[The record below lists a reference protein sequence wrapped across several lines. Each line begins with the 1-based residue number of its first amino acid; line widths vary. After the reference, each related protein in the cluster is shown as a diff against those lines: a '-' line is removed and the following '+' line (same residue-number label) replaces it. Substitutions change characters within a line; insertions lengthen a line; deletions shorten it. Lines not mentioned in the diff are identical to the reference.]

1 MTRRALRSRSPR
13 SGRSWRVS
21 ADSRSPL
28 VVTIDGPAASGKSS
42 TAQMVAARL
51 RMRHLDSGMI
61 YRSVTAARLRGG
73 DAPEH
78 WTEQSVLDAATRVSL
93 APGATS
99 FAPRLDGED
108 CEAEIRGEAV
118 TGLVSLVAKM
128 PHVRAWVN
136 ALVRATAAAYEIVVD
151 GRDMGTAVFPDARL
165 KVWLVAAPDER
176 ARRRILQR
184 MGREPTVRELAAE
197 AAELEARDRKDR
209 EQTQPAAD
217 AVWIDTTGITQ
228 VEQVERIVGMAEGMR

>member
-1 MTRRALRSRSPR
+1 M
-13 SGRSWRVS
+13 S
-21 ADSRSPL
+21 AAKQPPL

-51 RMRHLDSGMI
+51 QMRHLDSGMI

-73 DAPEH
+73 DAPEL
-78 WTEQSVLDAATRVSL
+78 WTEQSMLDAAERVAL

-99 FAPRLDGED
+99 FQPRLDGDD
-108 CEAEIRGEAV
+108 CEAEIRGDAV
-118 TGLVSLVAKM
+118 TGTVSLVAKM
-128 PHVRAWVN
+128 PLVRAWVN
-136 ALVRATAAAYEIVVD
+136 ALVRATAAAHEIVVD

-165 KVWLVAAPDER
+165 KVWLVAEPAER

-184 MGREPTVRELAAE
+184 TGRAPGAAELEAE
-197 AAELEARDRKDR
+197 AAELEARDKKDR

-228 VEQVERIVGMAEGMR
+228 EEQVERIVALAEGVR

>member
-1 MTRRALRSRSPR
+1 M
-13 SGRSWRVS
+13 S
-21 ADSRSPL
+21 AAKQPPL

-51 RMRHLDSGMI
+51 QMRHLDSGMI

-73 DAPEH
+73 DAPEL
-78 WTEQSVLDAATRVSL
+78 WTEQSMLDAAERVAL

-99 FAPRLDGED
+99 FQPRLDGDD
-108 CEAEIRGEAV
+108 CEAEIRGDAV
-118 TGLVSLVAKM
+118 TGTVSLVAKM
-128 PHVRAWVN
+128 PLVRAWVN
-136 ALVRATAAAYEIVVD
+136 ALVRATAAAHEIVVD

-165 KVWLVAAPDER
+165 KVWLVADPAER

-184 MGREPTVRELAAE
+184 TGRAPGAAELEAE
-197 AAELEARDRKDR
+197 AAELEARDKKDR

-228 VEQVERIVGMAEGMR
+228 EEQVERIVALAEGVR

>member
-1 MTRRALRSRSPR
+1 
-13 SGRSWRVS
+13 
-21 ADSRSPL
+21 

-42 TAQMVAARL
+42 TAQMVAAQL
-51 RMRHLDSGMI
+51 GMRHLDSGMI
-61 YRSVTAARLRGG
+61 YRSVTAARLRRGDAPRG

-78 WTEQSVLDAATRVSL
+78 WTEPSVLDAAAGVSL

-99 FAPRLDGED
+99 FSPQLDGVD
-108 CEAEIRGEAV
+108 CETEIRGAAV
-118 TGLVSLVAKM
+118 TGTVSLVAKM
-128 PHVRAWVN
+128 PRVRAWVN
-136 ALVRATAAAYEIVVD
+136 ALVRATAAAHEIVVD

-165 KVWLVAAPDER
+165 KVWLVAIPEER

-184 MGREPTVRELAAE
+184 TGRAPTPAELETE
-197 AAELEARDRKDR
+197 AAELERRDQYDR

-228 VEQVERIVGMAEGMR
+228 EEQVGRIVGLARERR

>member
-1 MTRRALRSRSPR
+1 M
-13 SGRSWRVS
+13 SG
-21 ADSRSPL
+21 DSRPPL

-42 TAQMVAARL
+42 TAQMVAAQL
-51 RMRHLDSGMI
+51 GMRHLDSGMI

-78 WTEQSVLDAATRVSL
+78 WTEQSVLEAAPRVSL

-99 FAPRLDGED
+99 FSPQIDRVD
-108 CEAEIRGEAV
+108 CEAEIRGAAV
-118 TGLVSLVAKM
+118 TGTVSLVAKM
-128 PHVRAWVN
+128 PRVRAWVN
-136 ALVRATAAAYEIVVD
+136 ALVRATAAAHEIVVD

-165 KVWLVAAPDER
+165 KVWLVAIPEAR

-184 MGREPTVRELAAE
+184 TGRAPTPAEMESE
-197 AAELEARDRKDR
+197 AAELERRDQYDR
-209 EQTQPAAD
+209 EQTQPAGD

-228 VEQVERIVGMAEGMR
+228 AEQVGRIVEMAAAVR

>member
-1 MTRRALRSRSPR
+1 
-13 SGRSWRVS
+13 VI
-21 ADSRSPL
+21 
-28 VVTIDGPAASGKSS
+28 TIDGPAASGKSS

-61 YRSVTAARLRGG
+61 YRCATAARLRAGE
-73 DAPEH
+73 APEL
-78 WTEQSVLDAATRVSL
+78 WTEQSVLDAAARVSL

-99 FAPRLDGED
+99 FLPRLDGAD

-118 TGLVSLVAKM
+118 TGTVSLVAKM
-128 PHVRAWVN
+128 PRVRAWVN
-136 ALVRATAAAYEIVVD
+136 ALVRATAAAHEIVVD

-165 KVWLVAAPDER
+165 KIWLVAMPAER

-184 MGREPTVRELAAE
+184 TGQAPTPDELEAE

-228 VEQVERIVGMAEGMR
+228 EEQVGRIVALAEAVR

>member
-1 MTRRALRSRSPR
+1 M
-13 SGRSWRVS
+13 S
-21 ADSRSPL
+21 AARRSPL

-78 WTEQSVLDAATRVSL
+78 WSEQSVLDAAVRVSL

-99 FAPRLDGED
+99 FLPRLDGED

-118 TGLVSLVAKM
+118 TGTVSLVAKM
-128 PHVRAWVN
+128 PRVRAWVN
-136 ALVRATAAAYEIVVD
+136 TLVRATAAAHEIVVD

-165 KVWLVAAPDER
+165 KIWLAARPEER

-184 MGREPTVRELAAE
+184 TGRAPT
-197 AAELEARDRKDR
+197 AAELETEVVELERRDQKDR

-228 VEQVERIVGMAEGMR
+228 EEQVGRIVALAEGLR

>member
-1 MTRRALRSRSPR
+1 
-13 SGRSWRVS
+13 
-21 ADSRSPL
+21 

-42 TAQMVAARL
+42 TAQLVAARL
-51 RMRHLDSGMI
+51 KMRHLDSGMI

-73 DAPEH
+73 DSPDR
-78 WTEQSVLDAATRVSL
+78 WTEQSVLDAAARVSV

-99 FAPRLDGED
+99 FLPRLDAED
-108 CEAEIRGEAV
+108 CEAEIRGDAV
-118 TGLVSLVAKM
+118 TGTVSLVAKM
-128 PHVRAWVN
+128 PRVRAWVN
-136 ALVRATAAAYEIVVD
+136 ALVRATAAEHEIVVD

-165 KVWLVAAPDER
+165 KVWLVALPEER

-184 MGREPTVRELAAE
+184 TGRASTPAELAAE
-197 AAELEARDRKDR
+197 AAELQARDRKDR

-228 VEQVERIVGMAEGMR
+228 SEQVERIVVMAAAVR

>member
-1 MTRRALRSRSPR
+1 M
-13 SGRSWRVS
+13 S
-21 ADSRSPL
+21 ADRRSPL

-42 TAQMVAARL
+42 TAQMVAAQL
-51 RMRHLDSGMI
+51 GMRHLDSGMI

-73 DAPEH
+73 DSPEL
-78 WTEQSVLDAATRVSL
+78 WSEQSVLDAAARVTL

-99 FAPRLDGED
+99 FLPRLDDED
-108 CEAEIRGEAV
+108 CEAEIRGETV
-118 TGLVSLVAKM
+118 TGAVSLVAKM
-128 PHVRAWVN
+128 PLVRAWVN
-136 ALVRATAAAYEIVVD
+136 ALVRATAAAHEIVVD

-184 MGREPTVRELAAE
+184 TGRAPTPAELQAE
-197 AAELEARDRKDR
+197 AAELAARDRKDS

-228 VEQVERIVGMAEGMR
+228 EEQVGRIVVLAEDRR